1 VEQKNRVGGEMM
13 LGESYIKVTKK
24 GVKMCFQ
31 KQLQLKWQ
39 L

>member
-1 VEQKNRVGGEMM
+1 M

-31 KQLQLKWQ
+31 KTITAKMAAIILKVIVKTST
-39 L
+39 